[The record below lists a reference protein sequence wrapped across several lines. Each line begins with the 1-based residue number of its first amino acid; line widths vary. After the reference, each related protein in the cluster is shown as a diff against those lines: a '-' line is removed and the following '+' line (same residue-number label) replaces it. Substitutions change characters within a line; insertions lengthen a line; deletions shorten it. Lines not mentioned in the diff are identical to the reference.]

1 MVRLLKP
8 EHVYIDD
15 IGIGRGVSD
24 RMQEMRDKENHT
36 YNVNGVSVGEVAEDP
51 TKYKNKKAENYWLAR
66 TWLLAGGKLQPAP
79 EWVQLSWIRYKV
91 STDKVLQT
99 EPKAELKKR
108 TGKSPDYSEAFMLTF
123 STGAPEPGIRLL

>member
-1 MVRLLKP
+1 
-8 EHVYIDD
+8 
-15 IGIGRGVSD
+15 
-24 RMQEMRDKENHT
+24 MRDKENHT